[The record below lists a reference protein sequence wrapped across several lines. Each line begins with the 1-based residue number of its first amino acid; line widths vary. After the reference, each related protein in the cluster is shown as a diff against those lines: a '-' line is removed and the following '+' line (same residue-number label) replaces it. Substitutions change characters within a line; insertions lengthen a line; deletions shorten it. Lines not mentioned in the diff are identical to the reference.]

1 MIGSFDFDLRSLEI
15 FVHTVE
21 SGNMTTAA
29 ERMGTTQPAISQALT
44 NLEKSLELTLLDRT
58 VRPLEV
64 TAAGRFL
71 YDSARNILA
80 QARKTNGDMR
90 QANFNQL
97 NHVNIAMVDSLVT
110 ALAPALIKT
119 VEQHVSGWSIS
130 TGLSHLHANAL
141 MSRHVDMILSDDAL
155 EQHDNLSRYR
165 ILREP
170 FVLVVP
176 KSKSI
181 EFKGLAQLVAQLGFI
196 RYSSDSLIGLTVER
210 YLKRAQIDPPMCLKL
225 DNTFAILSS
234 VAAGLGW
241 TITTPLCLF
250 QNGISNKDVTCL
262 PLPGD
267 SLFRNLVLVSRDNGL
282 WQLPKII
289 ASDSQAI
296 LAGEFTNYINHHLAW
311 LKDHIKIG

>member
-21 SGNMTTAA
+21 AGNMTTAA

-90 QANFNQL
+90 QANYNKL

-176 KSKSI
+176 KSQSI
-181 EFKGLAQLVAQLGFI
+181 EFKDLGQLVAQLGFI

-289 ASDSQAI
+289 ANDSQAI

-311 LKDHIKIG
+311 LKEQIKIG